1 MAHVEENHP
10 KRYSA
15 ENYAKRKMKW
25 EMIFTPTPK
34 YYYITAKK
42 YVLFTKKKSKRREI
56 GYTTQTN

>member
-42 YVLFTKKKSKRREI
+42 YVLFTKKKAKGER
-56 GYTTQTN
+56 